1 MCLLPHSTG
10 FFESVKIDFR
20 EIIAGT
26 VVPWPSWKV
35 GLLMAIVAGVDF
47 GTLSVRVSL
56 VDSERGL
63 LESAVADYP
72 LHRKREDPEYAT
84 QSHEDHMRALASAT
98 REVLKKAGVPGDQ
111 VQAIAL
117 DTTGSSVI
125 PVDKDLQPLGEYY
138 LWCDHRAKGEAAE
151 ITEAAHQENLEA
163 IQWCGGIYS
172 SEWGF
177 SKLLHWLRHNP
188 EKRSQFASAFEH
200 CDMVAATLC
209 GIKDPKHVKRSICA
223 MGHKWLWNAQLCGLP
238 PEDFLVK
245 VDPLFQGIRAQLDGE
260 YATSD
265 QIAGTLAA
273 DWAEQLGLKAGIPIP
288 VGAFDAHWD
297 AIGAGCRTDDMV
309 NVVGTS
315 TCIIGITPSVNLVPG
330 VCGVVQGSV
339 HPLRTGIEAGLSA
352 VGDIFSAIATR
363 AATDLATL
371 SAGLENYRAGQTGLL
386 RMTWDNGDRTVLV
399 NPNLRG
405 VTLGWNLQSTA
416 QDELFAAIEGTAFH
430 TRVILDRMAGHGV
443 HIKRVINAGGIPQKN
458 HVLNQV
464 YADVL
469 GRPVLV
475 PSKSVVSLGS
485 AIFAFLAAGTFKTI
499 EEAQDNICPSYRTFQ
514 PNPSAQ
520 RTYDTLYSL
529 YSRLYFALGQRGVS
543 ALGEVLPALIAIAE
557 SVNQHH

>member
-1 MCLLPHSTG
+1 
-10 FFESVKIDFR
+10 
-20 EIIAGT
+20 
-26 VVPWPSWKV
+26 
-35 GLLMAIVAGVDF
+35 MAIVAGVDF

-63 LESAVADYP
+63 LDSATSEYP

-84 QSHEDHMRALASAT
+84 QSHDDHMRALVSAT
-98 REVLKKAGVPGDQ
+98 REVLKKSGVAGDQ

-125 PVDKDLQPLGEYY
+125 PVGRNLQPLGEYY

-151 ITEAAHQENLEA
+151 ITAAAHKENLEA
-163 IQWCGGIYS
+163 IEWCGGVYS

-188 EKRSQFASAFEH
+188 EKRSEFVSAFEH

-209 GIKDPKHVKRSICA
+209 GITDSKKVKRSVCA
-223 MGHKWLWNAQLCGLP
+223 MGHKWLWNAQLGGLP
-238 PEDFLVK
+238 PESFLIK
-245 VDPLFQGIRAQLDGE
+245 VDPLLKGIREKLDGE

-265 QIAGTLAA
+265 QIAGGLSSS
-273 DWAEQLGLKAGIPIP
+273 WAEKLGLKAGIPIP

-309 NVVGTS
+309 NVIGTS

-352 VGDIFSAIATR
+352 VGDIFSAIAAR
-363 AATDLATL
+363 AGTDVKTL
-371 SAGLENYRAGQTGLL
+371 SVGLEKYSAGQTGLL
-386 RMTWDNGDRTVLV
+386 RLTWDNGDRTVLV

-405 VTLGWNLQSTA
+405 VTLGWNLQTTA

-430 TRVILDRMAGHGV
+430 TRVILDRMSAHEV

-458 HVLNQV
+458 DVLNQV
-464 YADVL
+464 YANVL

-485 AIFAFLAAGTFKTI
+485 AIFAFLAAGTFKTV
-499 EEAQDNICPSYRTFQ
+499 EEAQDRICSPNRTFTPDAQ
-514 PNPSAQ
+514 AQ
-520 RTYDTLYSL
+520 RTYAQLYPL
-529 YSRLYFALGQRGVS
+529 YNKLYFTLGQRGGDG
-543 ALGEVLPALIAIAE
+543 LGDILPTLIAVSQAAMGKQD
-557 SVNQHH
+557 S